1 MTSMQDK
8 KITINDVAKLAGVS
22 KRTVSRVINR
32 SPLVGENTLKKVE
45 QIIKEVNFSPDKQAR
60 GLASSRSYLLGL
72 IYDNL
77 NSLSNVQVQQGALS
91 ICAELGYELVVHPC
105 KPKES
110 NFIEE
115 CVNSIARSKLDGVI
129 LLPPISENKKLAA
142 ALREANCPYVRIASV
157 DFDDEDNIV
166 VSDERAAMK
175 EMAVHFVDLG
185 HKDIAFISGPLSY
198 RSSIER
204 MEGFL
209 SELNAFSIEI
219 PFSHVLEGKNSYESG
234 IECAK
239 ELLSKKK
246 RPTAILAN
254 NDEMAAG
261 VIRVASD
268 LGIKVPEE
276 LSVAGFDD
284 NIYASRIIPSLTT
297 IKRPIDNM
305 AALATQ
311 RLINKVQSE
320 HSKPLALTGEVKPHL
335 IIRESTNKVQKEKSE
350 QAVLAG
356 ETHTIK

>member
-1 MTSMQDK
+1 MTFMHDK
-8 KITINDVAKLAGVS
+8 KITINDVAKFAGVS

-32 SPLVGENTLKKVE
+32 SPLVGERTLEKVE
-45 QIIKEVNFSPDKQAR
+45 KVIKELNFSPDKQAR
-60 GLASSRSYLLGL
+60 GLASSRSFLIGL
-72 IYDNL
+72 IYDNFD
-77 NSLSNVQVQQGALS
+77 SLSIVQVQRGALGV
-91 ICAELGYELVVHPC
+91 CTELGYELVVHPC
-105 KPKES
+105 KSQED
-110 NFIEE
+110 NFIQE

-129 LLPPISENKKLAA
+129 ILPPISENKKLAA

-157 DFDDEDNIV
+157 DIDDKENIV

-175 EMAVHFVDLG
+175 EMADHFVELG
-185 HKDIAFISGPLSY
+185 HQEIAYISGPLTY

-209 SELNAFSIEI
+209 SELAAFNIEI
-219 PFSHVLEGKNSYESG
+219 PQARIKEGDNSYESG
-234 IECAK
+234 MACAK
-239 ELLSKKK
+239 ALLTAKQ

-268 LGIKVPEE
+268 LGINIPQE

-311 RLINKVQSE
+311 KLINRVQSE
-320 HSKPLALTGEVKPHL
+320 HSKELPLSGEVKPHL
-335 IIRESTNKVQKEKSE
+335 IIRESTDKV
-350 QAVLAG
+350 VG
-356 ETHTIK
+356 

>member
-1 MTSMQDK
+1 MTLMQDK

-45 QIIKEVNFSPDKQAR
+45 KIIKEVNFSPDKQAR
-60 GLASSRSYLLGL
+60 GLASSRSFLLGL
-72 IYDNL
+72 IYDDFD
-77 NSLSNVQVQQGALS
+77 SLSIVQVQQGVLS
-91 ICAELGYELVVHPC
+91 ICADIGYELVVHPC
-105 KPKES
+105 KSKEE

-115 CVNSIARSKLDGVI
+115 CVNSISRSKLDGVI
-129 LLPPISENKKLAA
+129 ILPPIAENKKLAA
-142 ALREANCPYVRIASV
+142 ALRAANCPYVRIASV
-157 DFDDEDNIV
+157 DFDDEANIV
-166 VSDERAAMK
+166 VSDEREAMK
-175 EMAVHFVDLG
+175 EMADHFVELG

-209 SELNAFSIEI
+209 FELKAFNITI
-219 PFSHVLEGKNSYESG
+219 PDSRILEGKNNYQTG
-234 IECAK
+234 MACAK
-239 ELLSKKK
+239 ELLSQKN

-268 LGIKVPEE
+268 LGIKIPEE

-305 AALATQ
+305 AALASQ
-311 RLINKVQSE
+311 KLINKVQSV
-320 HSKPLALTGEVKPHL
+320 HSKPLVLSGAVKPHL
-335 IIRESTNKVQKEKSE
+335 IIRESTDKIMS
-350 QAVLAG
+350 
-356 ETHTIK
+356 